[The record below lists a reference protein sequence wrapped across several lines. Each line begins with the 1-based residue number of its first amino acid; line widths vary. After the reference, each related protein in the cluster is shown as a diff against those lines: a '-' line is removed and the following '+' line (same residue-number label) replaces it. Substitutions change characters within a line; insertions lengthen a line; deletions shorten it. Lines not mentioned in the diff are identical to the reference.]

1 MIKKKII
8 QKKILKRIHYFISFK
23 SYYKKKLFLLKY
35 LKSSLMVYLN
45 LKFKFPY
52 KFDLTNQVTIF
63 LLIQFFF
70 LYYNNFLLAE
80 EVSLETINEIAKEA
94 AKDSI
99 IEITGKFKEEL
110 IKNIIESSKK
120 GAKEALRE
128 VSNLIPQESTKKIAK
143 EGFVEITPELE
154 RKIIKNIIEGAEEG
168 AKQALRE
175 RSKLIPEEIIKE
187 AIKEGIEEAVE
198 ELKAEKKKT
207 IIINSIIFY
216 NLLAISVCLYFYN
229 IL

>member
-80 EVSLETINEIAKEA
+80 EVSLDETINEIAKEA
-94 AKDSI
+94 AKKTTKENL
-99 IEITGKFKEEL
+99 IEFQ
-110 IKNIIESSKK
+110 KNIIKDTAKEISKK
-120 GAKEALRE
+120 ALKEIRLQSKYE
-128 VSNLIPQESTKKIAK
+128 MLFVNLTAYI
-143 EGFVEITPELE
+143 FVDIVVVVL
-154 RKIIKNIIEGAEEG
+154 
-168 AKQALRE
+168 
-175 RSKLIPEEIIKE
+175 
-187 AIKEGIEEAVE
+187 
-198 ELKAEKKKT
+198 LK
-207 IIINSIIFY
+207 
-216 NLLAISVCLYFYN
+216 
-229 IL
+229 

>member
-80 EVSLETINEIAKEA
+80 EVSLETINEIAK
-94 AKDSI
+94 DSI

-110 IKNIIESSKK
+110 IKNIIES
-120 GAKEALRE
+120 
-128 VSNLIPQESTKKIAK
+128 IKKIPK
-143 EGFVEITPELE
+143 EDFEEITPELE

-168 AKQALRE
+168 AKQVLRE
-175 RSKLIPEEIIKE
+175 RSKSIPEEIIKE
-187 AIKEGIEEAVE
+187 AIKEGIEEATE
-198 ELKAEKKKT
+198 ELKAEIKEARR
-207 IIINSIIFY
+207 INSIIF
-216 NLLAISVCLYFYN
+216 
-229 IL
+229 